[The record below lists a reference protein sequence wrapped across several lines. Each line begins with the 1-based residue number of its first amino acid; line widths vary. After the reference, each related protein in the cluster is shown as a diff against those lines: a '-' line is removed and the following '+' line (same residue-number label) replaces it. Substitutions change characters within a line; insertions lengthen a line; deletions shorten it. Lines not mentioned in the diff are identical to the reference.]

1 MERTA
6 SVYQTSDHVGL
17 EICAKRLKEHSRMLI
32 AISLSQNSDLFEVG
46 ELS

>member
-6 SVYQTSDHVGL
+6 SVYQASGHVGL
-17 EICAKRLKEHSRMLI
+17 KFCPKRLKEHSRMLI
-32 AISLSQNSDLFEVG
+32 AMSLSQNSDLFEVG